1 MLVALS
7 TGDVF
12 LILVIAAVPFA
23 LLSFLGARHAL
34 GQIGKGQFAIEQ
46 ELPQKSGGGG
56 PPPASG
62 DAREEEVRQMLEA
75 KAYRQRERGE
85 EPLDVEAEL
94 GRLLDERTGGSLGGD
109 SDLREEVR
117 QLVVAR
123 NERRARKGKEPL
135 DVDAE
140 VERQLREL
148 ENLGQ

>member
-1 MLVALS
+1 VLVALS

-12 LILVIAAVPFA
+12 VILVIAAVPFA

-46 ELPQKSGGGG
+46 ELPQKSGGG
-56 PPPASG
+56 PSPASRE
-62 DAREEEVRQMLEA
+62 AREEEVRQMLEA

-85 EPLDVEAEL
+85 EPLDVDAEL
-94 GRLLDERTGGSLGGD
+94 GRLLDERPASSLGGD
-109 SDLREEVR
+109 EGLREEVR

-123 NERRARKGKEPL
+123 NERRARKGEEPL